1 MKNPYKPL
9 LAEIAKITVENE
21 AKDLKTFDLVLRN
34 GSERDGFSY
43 SCGQFAEV
51 SVPGIGECP
60 FGIASSPMDEGVLQF
75 TVKRYPDG
83 LVTNALHNLGVGGI
97 VGVRGPLGNS
107 YPMERLEGANV
118 LVVSG
123 GFAFTTLRSTVRYM
137 LHEKNRGRF
146 GKIAVIY
153 GAREPGELLYK
164 SELEEWKARED
175 VETHITIDRDALGWK
190 GLVGFVPN
198 VVAEVAPKSENTIA
212 IVCGPPIMLHFTF
225 PRLLELGFPP
235 DRIITSLE
243 NKMKCGVGLCGRCNV
258 GPKYVCCDG
267 PVFTYEE
274 IKALPQEL

>member
-1 MKNPYKPL
+1 M
-9 LAEIAKITVENE
+9 
-21 AKDLKTFDLVLRN
+21 
-34 GSERDGFSY
+34 
-43 SCGQFAEV
+43 
-51 SVPGIGECP
+51 PGIGECP

-83 LVTNALHNLGVGGI
+83 LVTNALHSLGVGGI

-107 YPMERLEGANV
+107 YPMERLEGADV
-118 LVVSG
+118 VIVSG

-137 LHEKNRGRF
+137 LHEKNRGRY
-146 GKIAVIY
+146 GKITVIY
-153 GAREPGELLYK
+153 GARVPGELLYK
-164 SELEEWKARED
+164 SELEEWKARD
-175 VETHITIDRDALGWK
+175 DIETHVTVDREAPGWS

-198 VVAEVAPKSENTIA
+198 VVAEVAPKSENAIA
-212 IVCGPPIMLHFTF
+212 LVCGPPIMLHFTF